1 MHQKESKTERT
12 VNAILTFIIN
22 HHLGVG
28 DKLPS
33 EDELVSM
40 LGVSRLCVREA
51 LLGLKFLGLLQSN
64 TRGGTRL
71 SEVDFRVLNRIIG
84 FQISLLNYSFKQL
97 LEARLTIELGALD
110 MLSGKLG
117 GKQLARLK
125 KLAVTAV
132 KDDDLSSRARLD
144 CAFHQ
149 ELLRL
154 SGNEILLSFSQ
165 LLEIFFFKYIEKAAV
180 RNATAAPND
189 PGDSEHLALLE
200 ALEDGNTELA
210 RGLLRKHLG
219 RYIRLASEDAQ

>member
-1 MHQKESKTERT
+1 MNQKASKTERT
-12 VNAILTFIIN
+12 VDAILAHIIN
-22 HHLGVG
+22 NHLGVG

-71 SEVDFRVLNRIIG
+71 NKVDFRVLNRIIG
-84 FQISLLNYSFKQL
+84 FQISLLNYSFRQL
-97 LEARLTIELGALD
+97 LEARLTLELGALD

-117 GKQLARLK
+117 AEQLARLR

-132 KDDDLSSRARLD
+132 EDANDLSSRARLD

-154 SGNEILLSFSQ
+154 CGNEILLSFSQ
-165 LLEIFFFKYIEKAAV
+165 LLEVFFVKYIERV
-180 RNATAAPND
+180 RIATAD
-189 PGDSEHLALLE
+189 PSDLGDSEHLALLE

-219 RYIRLASEDAQ
+219 RYIRLAAEDAQ

>member
-1 MHQKESKTERT
+1 MNQKASKTERT
-12 VNAILTFIIN
+12 VDAILAHIIN
-22 HHLGVG
+22 NHLGVG

-71 SEVDFRVLNRIIG
+71 SKVDFRVLNRIIG
-84 FQISLLNYSFKQL
+84 FQISLLNYSFRQL
-97 LEARLTIELGALD
+97 LEARLTLELGALD

-117 GKQLARLK
+117 AERLARLR
-125 KLAVTAV
+125 KLAMTAV
-132 KDDDLSSRARLD
+132 ADDDLSSRARLD

-154 SGNEILLSFSQ
+154 CGNDILLSFSQ
-165 LLEIFFFKYIEKAAV
+165 LLEVFFVKYIERV
-180 RNATAAPND
+180 PSATAD
-189 PGDSEHLALLE
+189 PSDLGDSEHLALLE

-219 RYIRLASEDAQ
+219 RYIRLAAEDAQ